1 MPKTLMQKAAVQ
13 KQKHV
18 VNLTD
23 LDRHLTG
30 HLGKVGMFS
39 ARWSHLDEHQFYNNA
54 KDHDHIYKII
64 PAPLA
69 TYDSDIKTSA
79 TGLTLQNA
87 LDYHL
92 AKRHKNLVMVP
103 LISQMIKLTYHIPAA
118 KKYKTSTTFRF
129 TGTVS
134 FFDLDNLKKL
144 AIKPADVSLNYD
156 CVSGLGSQYSQTV
169 AYDQMSPKFSH
180 KIISKF
186 HVFEQEYE
194 NLSIYTLLTTQLD
207 VAQKHYFD
215 LFKQTVT
222 DAISLPNV
230 LPSSIDIYKLSNSMR
245 VAQYILYSLDTY
257 KQEDKITD
265 YNDFIQ
271 KMIKKYPKHKDDLHK
286 LVISNSLLMLM
297 TSVDELKPKSA
308 SRLTKPISY
317 QDFMTKIGS
326 KHTYT
331 REQLNFIT
339 SNSRNIV
346 AMAGAGTGKSTALGG
361 RIKYLKASGIDPSRI
376 LVLSFTNAA
385 ANNITQRFPGV
396 KSYTIASVINNVY
409 KTFFNQQLSTAD
421 TLINSLRM
429 VTNPKSDAHVRN
441 KLIDALSDISSN
453 RRFKG
458 MDYDDYNYRIL
469 SLLYE
474 DPAAVVKE
482 LDIVGQTTLELQQS
496 ILYFT
501 LSMVNKL
508 PQAFRDVDFIL
519 VDEAQDTS
527 LFELIFLTRMSTKI
541 NADINFIGD
550 ANQTLYEFRNAYAK
564 SLNIIA
570 DAPQTAHYI
579 FDVNHRS
586 NDYILSLANEVLKV
600 LSTNQKANMQ
610 LSSSHLGSLTEDE
623 YKKHVQVHDNAQNPS
638 NLIATR
644 GTQLAAECLTNY
656 MKTAKDL
663 TKYITDAYFKNEQ
676 VAFLAISRDE
686 VRAFDKILSDT
697 FGEDKVQVLTPL
709 TQPWSDQ
716 LSRALN
722 EFSNKGMWK
731 KLPQDAHGAQDFIKQ
746 GIYSIIHSHSK
757 YNVPKWIID
766 ALNFATSSV
775 LYSSP
780 YSSWRL
786 LLTQALEHCEIRHNA
801 VTTTL
806 KHEDKIDM
814 TKPFIVSTIH
824 SAKGLEFPHVV
835 LSFMEN
841 KHSGSQSSLR
851 ALGVG
856 LTRAKNDEYI
866 INSYTTA
873 RYATRVVDI
882 TDLGLIDHPI
892 SSANLRA
899 IQKIKDEQAHTKS
912 ASHLN
917 VNGLNH

>member
-1 MPKTLMQKAAVQ
+1 MPKTLMQKAAVS
-13 KQKHV
+13 
-18 VNLTD
+18 LTD

-230 LPSSIDIYKLSNSMR
+230 LPSSIDIYKLLNSMR

-331 REQLNFIT
+331 RAQLNFIT

-441 KLIDALSDISSN
+441 KLIDALSYISSN

-786 LLTQALEHCEIRHNA
+786 LLTQALERCEIRHNA

-841 KHSGSQSSLR
+841 KHSGRQSSLR

>member
-23 LDRHLTG
+23 LDRRLTG
-30 HLGKVGMFS
+30 HLGRVGMFS
-39 ARWSHLDEHQFYNNA
+39 ARWDHLDEHQFYNHA

-134 FFDLDNLKKL
+134 FFDLDNLKKH
-144 AIKPADVSLNYD
+144 AIKPDDMSLNYD
-156 CVSGLGSQYSQTV
+156 YISGLGRQYSQAV
-169 AYDQMSPKFSH
+169 AYNQMDPKFSH
-180 KIISKF
+180 QIISKF
-186 HVFEQEYE
+186 NVFEQEYE

-215 LFKQTVT
+215 LFKQNLVAALSST
-222 DAISLPNV
+222 DV
-230 LPSSIDIYKLSNSMR
+230 YKAYESMR
-245 VAQYILYSLDTY
+245 IAQYILYSLDTY

-271 KMIKKYPKHKDDLHK
+271 KMIKTYPKHKDDLHK

-297 TSVDELKPKSA
+297 TSVDELKPQSA

-361 RIKYLKASGIDPSRI
+361 RIKYLKASGIDPSHI

-396 KSYTIASVINNVY
+396 KSYTIASVINSVY
-409 KTFFNQQLSTAD
+409 KTFFNHQLSTAD

-429 VTNPKSDAHVRN
+429 VTNPKSNANIRN
-441 KLIDALSDISSN
+441 KLIDALSDISSA

-458 MDYDDYNYRIL
+458 MDYDEYNYRIL

-501 LSMVNKL
+501 LSMINKL
-508 PQAFRDVDFIL
+508 PQSFRDVDFIL

-527 LFELIFLTRMSTKI
+527 LFELIFLTRMATQI

-610 LSSSHLGSLTEDE
+610 LSSSHLGNLNEDE
-623 YKKHVQVHDNAQNPS
+623 YQKHVQVHDNAQNPS
-638 NLIATR
+638 NLVATR

-663 TKYITDAYFKNEQ
+663 TKYIKDAYSKKEQ

-697 FGEDKVQVLTPL
+697 FGENKVQVLNPL
-709 TQPWSDQ
+709 TQPWSDK
-716 LSRALN
+716 LSSALN
-722 EFSNKGMWK
+722 EFSKIGMWN
-731 KLPQDAHGAQDFIKQ
+731 KLPQDAHAAQDFIKQ
-746 GIYSIIHSHSK
+746 SIYSIIHSHSK
-757 YNVPKWIID
+757 YDIPQWIID

-786 LLTQALEHCEIRHNA
+786 LLTKELERCEIQHNA

-806 KHEDKIDM
+806 KREDKIDM

-866 INSYTTA
+866 INSYTKA
-873 RYATRVVDI
+873 HYATRVVDI

-899 IQKIKDEQAHTKS
+899 IQKIKDDQAHTKS

-917 VNGLNH
+917 VNDLNN

>member
-1 MPKTLMQKAAVQ
+1 MPKTLMQKVAVQ

-23 LDRHLTG
+23 LDSRLTG
-30 HLGKVGMFS
+30 HLGKVGMFNT
-39 ARWSHLDEHQFYNNA
+39 RWSHLDEHQFYNDS
-54 KDHDHIYKII
+54 KDRDHIYKII

-69 TYDSDIKTSA
+69 TYDSDIKTA
-79 TGLTLQNA
+79 VTCLTLQNA

-92 AKRHKNLVMVP
+92 AKRNKNLVMVP
-103 LISQMIKLTYHIPAA
+103 LISQIVKLTYRIPVA

-129 TGTVS
+129 TGTVY
-134 FFDLDNLKKL
+134 FFDLDKLKKH
-144 AIKPADVSLNYD
+144 AIKPDEVTLSDDNVDDLASLDSKAAD
-156 CVSGLGSQYSQTV
+156 
-169 AYDQMSPKFSH
+169 YDQMGPKFSNQ
-180 KIISKF
+180 IISKF
-186 HVFEQEYE
+186 NIFEQEYE
-194 NLSIYTLLTTQLD
+194 NLSIYTLLTTQLS
-207 VAQKHYFD
+207 VAQKQYFN
-215 LFKQTVT
+215 LFKQNLDKAMTYPVP
-222 DAISLPNV
+222 DKA
-230 LPSSIDIYKLSNSMR
+230 YESMR
-245 VAQYILYSLDTY
+245 VAQYILYSLDKY
-257 KQEDKITD
+257 KQEGKITD

-297 TSVDELKPKSA
+297 TSVDELKPQSA
-308 SRLTKPISY
+308 SRLTKPMSY

-361 RIKYLKASGIDPSRI
+361 RIKYLKASGIDPSHI

-396 KSYTIASVINNVY
+396 KSYTIASVLNNVY
-409 KTFFNQQLSTAD
+409 RTFFNQQLSTAD

-429 VTNPKSDAHVRN
+429 VTNPKSNTHVRN
-441 KLIDALSDISSN
+441 KLIDALSYISSN

-458 MDYDDYNYRIL
+458 MDYGAYNYCIL
-469 SLLYE
+469 SLLYK
-474 DPAAVVKE
+474 DPAAVVNE

-501 LSMVNKL
+501 LSMVHKL
-508 PQAFRDVDFIL
+508 PQSFRDIDFIL

-527 LFELIFLTRMSTKI
+527 LFELIFLTRMATQI

-579 FDVNHRS
+579 FDINYRS

-610 LSSSHLGSLTEDE
+610 LSSPSLGSLTEDE
-623 YKKHVQVHDNAQNPS
+623 YKKHVHVHDNAQNPA

-676 VAFLAISRDE
+676 VAFLAMSRDE

-722 EFSNKGMWK
+722 EFSNNNMWN

-746 GIYSIIHSHSK
+746 GIHSIINSHSK
-757 YNVPKWIID
+757 YGVPQWIID
-766 ALNFATSSV
+766 SLNFVTSSV

-786 LLTQALEHCEIRHNA
+786 LLTKELVRCEIKHNA

-806 KHEDKIDM
+806 KREDKVDM

-841 KHSGSQSSLR
+841 RHSGSQSSLR

-882 TDLGLIDHPI
+882 TDLGLINHPI

-899 IQKIKDEQAHTKS
+899 IQKIKDDQAHTKS
-912 ASHLN
+912 ASHFN
-917 VNGLNH
+917 ENSSEIPEF